1 MGLMEIELAK
11 LDYRERVAEAARANT
26 ARANRERRRRA
37 GRTIGRSVEQ
47 RVGRS
52 VEQRAGRSV
61 EQRVGRSVEQRVE
74 NSRSGGLA
82 NQVAR
87 HGDRRTA
94 GVGQGAGPE
103 PEQDASQAVH
113 SHREAKIDS
122 PVLSIRLGRFR
133 YRLWFTRYVAV

>member
-52 VEQRAGRSV
+52 VEQR
-61 EQRVGRSVEQRVE
+61 VE

-82 NQVAR
+82 NQVAG

-94 GVGQGAGPE
+94 GVGKGAGPE